1 MAGTG
6 IFSDTLSSRCLM
18 PSVPVFQLSCRLTSP
33 VSSMYGSVFTTWRVL
48 EVIGEESA
56 ACDWLAAVESLLPVI
71 TVVPTHVFLLLAYLL
86 VEDTG
91 QNLQQILKV
100 TTKLAQADPAQVT
113 GEKLSV
119 YNYMLFLVCGL
130 FMPKF

>member
-71 TVVPTHVFLLLAYLL
+71 TVVPTHVFLLLAHLL